1 MREKYLEELLIKAV
15 KKRNGL
21 ALKLYSPSYIGVPD
35 RLVLIAFGHIGFV
48 ELKAPNKV
56 ARPIQLKRHEELRNL
71 GFKVYVLD
79 KKEEIEKILDE
90 IEGGR
95 NDELSTTWISK
106 ICNWL
111 CWNS

>member
-1 MREKYLEELLIKAV
+1 MNEKYIEQQLIKAV

-21 ALKLYSPSYIGVPD
+21 ALKLYSPSYMGIPD

-48 ELKAPNKV
+48 EVKAPKKMP
-56 ARPIQLKRHEELRNL
+56 RPIHL

-95 NDELSTTWISK
+95 KDGISTT
-106 ICNWL
+106 
-111 CWNS
+111 